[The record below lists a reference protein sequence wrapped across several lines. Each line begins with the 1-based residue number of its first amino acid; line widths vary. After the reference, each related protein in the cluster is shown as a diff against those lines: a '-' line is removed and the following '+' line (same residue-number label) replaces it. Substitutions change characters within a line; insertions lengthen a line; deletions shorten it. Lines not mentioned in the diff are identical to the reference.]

1 MKKEPMF
8 FRFSISTTSNAVRIP
23 EYQTEILIKMK
34 TKFILILAS
43 LIVLLIVVF
52 GSVFILS
59 ETEQAIV
66 TQFGKPVGGA
76 RTEPGINFK
85 VPIIQRVQYF
95 DKRYLKWDGDPNQVP
110 TQDKKFIFVD
120 TYARWVITDPLQF
133 FIRLRDERS
142 GQSRLDDIL
151 DGETR
156 NAVAS
161 HELLDLVRSTNRT
174 PEIYE
179 DYLQD
184 IEELEEISVGR
195 ERIETLILHNANQR
209 TSDLGIRI
217 LDFRF
222 KRMNYVDE
230 VRRNV
235 YDRMISERNRIADQ
249 FRSEGQGEARR
260 IEGNKERDLAQIKS
274 EAIRESEII
283 RGRADA
289 EATSVY
295 AAAYNRTPAARE
307 LYTFLRSME
316 ALEKSF
322 DKETSIIITTDSDLY
337 RYLKSPR

>member
-1 MKKEPMF
+1 MKPKN
-8 FRFSISTTSNAVRIP
+8 II
-23 EYQTEILIKMK
+23 ILIAVAVIAIVGFSSI
-34 TKFILILAS
+34 FILN
-43 LIVLLIVVF
+43 
-52 GSVFILS
+52 
-59 ETEQAIV
+59 ETQQAIV
-66 TQFGKPVGGA
+66 TQFGKPVGGP
-76 RTEPGINFK
+76 RTEPGLNFK
-85 VPIIQRVQYF
+85 VPFIQKTQYF

-110 TQDKKFIFVD
+110 TQDKKFIHVD
-120 TYARWVITDPLQF
+120 TYARWQIVDPLQF

-161 HELLDLVRSTNRT
+161 HELLDLVRSTNRE
-174 PEIYE
+174 PEVYD
-179 DYLQD
+179 DYLED
-184 IEELEEISVGR
+184 MEELEEITVGR
-195 ERIETLILHNANQR
+195 ERIEALVLDRANER
-209 TSDLGIRI
+209 TADLGIRI

-222 KRMNYVDE
+222 KRMNYVDD

-260 IEGNKERDLAQIKS
+260 IEGDKERDLAQIQS

-289 EATSVY
+289 RATAIY
-295 AAAYNRTPAARE
+295 AGAYNRNAMSRD
-307 LYTFLRSME
+307 LYGFLRSME

-322 DKETSIIITTDSDLY
+322 DSKTSLILTTDSELY
-337 RYLKSPR
+337 RYLKSTR

>member
-1 MKKEPMF
+1 MKSKH
-8 FRFSISTTSNAVRIP
+8 IVIIALV
-23 EYQTEILIKMK
+23 ILG
-34 TKFILILAS
+34 F
-43 LIVLLIVVF
+43 IVLF
-52 GSVFILS
+52 GSVFILN

-66 TQFGKPVGGA
+66 TQFGKPVGGP
-76 RTEPGINFK
+76 RTEPGLNFK
-85 VPIIQRVQYF
+85 IPIIQKAQYF

-161 HELLDLVRSTNRT
+161 HVLLDLVRSSNRE
-174 PEIYE
+174 PEVYE
-179 DYLQD
+179 DYLEE
-184 IEELEEISVGR
+184 IEELEEIAVGR
-195 ERIETLILHNANQR
+195 ERIEALILQNANIR
-209 TSDLGIRI
+209 TADLGIRV

-260 IEGNKERDLAQIKS
+260 ISGSKERDLARISS
-274 EAIRESEII
+274 EAIRESEVI
-283 RGRADA
+283 RGKADA
-289 EATSVY
+289 EATAIY
-295 AAAYNRTPAARE
+295 ASAYNKSPQARE

-322 DKETSIIITTDSDLY
+322 DKETSIIITTDSELY
-337 RYLKSPR
+337 RFLKNPR

>member
-1 MKKEPMF
+1 MKP
-8 FRFSISTTSNAVRIP
+8 RNIIIIVLIAVLAIFA
-23 EYQTEILIKMK
+23 YNSF
-34 TKFILILAS
+34 FILD
-43 LIVLLIVVF
+43 
-52 GSVFILS
+52 

-66 TQFGKPVGGA
+66 TQFGKPLGEA
-76 RTEPGINFK
+76 RTEPGLNFK
-85 VPIIQRVQYF
+85 APFIHKVQYF

-120 TYARWVITDPLQF
+120 TYARWQIIDPLQF

-156 NAVAS
+156 NAVAR
-161 HELLDLVRSTNRT
+161 HQLLDLVRSTNRT
-174 PEIYE
+174 PEVYE
-179 DYLQD
+179 DYLEE

-195 ERIETLILHNANQR
+195 EKIEEHIRTRANER

-222 KRMNYVDE
+222 KRMNYVDD

-260 IEGNKERDLAQIKS
+260 IQGNKERDLAQIKS

-283 RGRADA
+283 RGKADA
-289 EATSVY
+289 EATAIY
-295 AAAYNRTPAARE
+295 ASAYNRSAMARD
-307 LYTFLRSME
+307 LYNFLRSME

-322 DKETSIIITTDSDLY
+322 DEETSIIITTDSELY
-337 RYLKSPR
+337 RFLKSAR